1 VEEKM
6 QKTWS
11 YKSCEINE
19 GLKPGS
25 STFRYFF
32 IVSESGEKKCNYC
45 VWIVDDALSRFD
57 SSRDFNAIVSSRAED
72 WHRWVKEKIDAAD
85 FRNRVLKFDKTGE
98 QEIDLSE
105 MREHV
110 KMD

>member
-1 VEEKM
+1 M

-11 YKSCEINE
+11 YKNYEVNE

-25 STFRYFF
+25 SRFRYFF
-32 IVSESGEKKCNYC
+32 VVSENGEKLCNYC
-45 VWIVDDALSRFD
+45 VWILDEALSRFD
-57 SSRDFNAIVSSRAED
+57 PSRDFNAIVSSKTEA
-72 WHRWVKEKIDAAD
+72 WHRWVKEKIDAED

-98 QEIDLSE
+98 QEINLSE
-105 MREHV
+105 MTEHV